1 MLFPLGKSFLFLA
14 ASIYVLAVCRNFYVS
29 NFNPLNTKQSNI
41 KSNKQI
47 QSKPHQY
54 YIKRIGQGQ
63 YRLFNLKYVH
73 STASESS
80 SKSAGKTSFRVVS
93 DSQINPII
101 SSSVSTFFVFSLY
114 DDVLFYVHC
123 FLTLLLK
130 KFTYVS
136 FFYYQERIIVLKK
149 KLKRRKK

>member
-29 NFNPLNTKQSNI
+29 TYNPLNTKQSNI
-41 KSNKQI
+41 KINKQI

-63 YRLFNLKYVH
+63 YRLFNLIRLYFFIRFNF
-73 STASESS
+73 
-80 SKSAGKTSFRVVS
+80 FRIFPLRRRS
-93 DSQINPII
+93 
-101 SSSVSTFFVFSLY
+101 
-114 DDVLFYVHC
+114 FYVHC